1 MGLAELERRLVQPG
15 RQSNVVELEALETF
29 FRLDGLEPLRLEA
42 LATLRLELVELELER
57 RLGLDEPVTELDR
70 LVQLSLEPLAAL
82 LELVDHLR
90 VVLVLL
96 DDLVEVRVESVDLVL
111 EDLFELDA
119 VVAGAVFVVLDEAK

>member
-29 FRLDGLEPLRLEA
+29 FGLDGLEPLRLEA

-90 VVLVLL
+90 VVLVLF